1 MCIFAAYLQIII
13 CMKIKKRNRIV
24 IIGNGFDLAHGI
36 KTSYSSFI
44 DWLWDKK
51 VDEINNDKLRIDR
64 DKMFIVSE
72 GKKGK
77 FENSNELKKWITYNN
92 GLLEALEKK
101 RNELKDPKWSDIEDV
116 YYESLLKCHE
126 HFNTEKEETI
136 HEELSITKLNRDFR
150 VLRTKLIEYLKFAY
164 ESIDKENIEF
174 KNLVIRMKSIFN
186 ASDANDEEIGKIL
199 FICFNYTKTLEL
211 YGYSALEG
219 SIPDSNSEI
228 VYIHGSLSDDNSV
241 VFGYGDELDSYSMN
255 VRENKDNAFLEFNKA
270 VLYARS
276 GEYQKISSFIYGE
289 DDYEV
294 YILGHSCA
302 NSDRALLNELFTN
315 DHCKFI
321 KYYYF
326 DGGQGKEAN
335 FREQISNLYRIFGNN
350 HRKFRSI
357 FCPLNRS
364 ERIPQIRDIEN
375 YVVNEG
381 STASTTIIEILGIQ
395 FVKVQGSI
403 LPDGTRVDDFLIGR
417 FPITELQWKN
427 IVGKSRIKHEIN
439 GDDFPIV
446 GIHLLECLEFI
457 REFNSQSGRKGF
469 LPSLVQWKYA
479 AQGGNVSKNYKYAGS
494 DNLDEVGWYKL
505 NSDKQL
511 HPIAKKKP
519 NELGIYDMSGNVWE
533 YLAEFPEDNSI
544 DTSYMIVKP
553 SELALWD
560 IENYVS
566 GGEIPQYRIP
576 DKKVIIAGGGYLS
589 PSNHCRTISKKT
601 IEKPNNTIGF
611 RMVIKLE

>member
-1 MCIFAAYLQIII
+1 MV
-13 CMKIKKRNRIV
+13 KKKRNRIV
-24 IIGNGFDLAHGI
+24 ILGNGFDLAHGF

-51 VDEINNDKLRIDR
+51 VDEINNNKHQVDIDNL
-64 DKMFIVSE
+64 FIVSE
-72 GKKGK
+72 GKRGK
-77 FENSNELKKWITYNN
+77 FVNANELKKWIIYQN

-126 HFNTEKEETI
+126 NYNTEKENKTN
-136 HEELSITKLNRDFR
+136 EELSINKLNRDFR

-164 ESIDKENIEF
+164 DSVDKESLEF
-174 KNLVIRMKSIFN
+174 KNLVIRMKTIFN
-186 ASDANDEEIGKIL
+186 ELDANNEEIGKIL
-199 FICFNYTKTLEL
+199 FICFNYTNTLKL
-211 YGYSALEG
+211 YGYSVLEN
-219 SIPDSNSEI
+219 SISNSNTEI
-228 VYIHGSLSDDNSV
+228 AYIHGSLSDDNSV
-241 VFGYGDELDSYSMN
+241 IFGYGDDLDSYSMN
-255 VRENKDNAFLEFNKA
+255 VQENKDNAFLEFNKA

-276 GEYQKISSFIYGE
+276 GEYQRISSFIYGE

-315 DHCKFI
+315 DHCKYI

-375 YVVNEG
+375 YVVDEG
-381 STASTTIIEILGIQ
+381 TTVSTTIIEILGIQ
-395 FVKVQGSI
+395 FVKVQGSV

-417 FPITELQWKN
+417 FPVTELQWKN
-427 IVGKSRIKHEIN
+427 VIGKRPIKHKIN

-446 GIHLLECLEFI
+446 GVNLFECLDFI
-457 REFNSQSGRKGF
+457 REFSSQTGRKAF
-469 LPSLVQWKYA
+469 LPRLVQWRYA
-479 AQGGNVSKNYKYAGS
+479 AQGGNVSKNYTFAGS
-494 DNLDEVGWYKL
+494 NTLDEVGWYKQ
-505 NSDKQL
+505 NSGNQL
-511 HPIAKKKP
+511 HPVGKKKP

-533 YLAEFPEDNSI
+533 YLAEFPEDDSINNSYKKI
-544 DTSYMIVKP
+544 SFNERAVSVLDNYTFDLDAVKDAVTP
-553 SELALWD
+553 FVCNVLD
-560 IENYVS
+560 N
-566 GGEIPQYRIP
+566 
-576 DKKVIIAGGGYLS
+576 KVLVAGGGYLS
-589 PSNHCRTISKKT
+589 PSKHCKTTYTEKK
-601 IEKPNNTIGF
+601 EMANDSIGF
-611 RMVIKLE
+611 RIVIKLDNDDDK